1 MLVPI
6 KTENVY
12 ESSVEHSKA
21 CRKKAL
27 DLLARREH
35 SRLELQRKLS
45 SRAYSQDTIDR
56 VLDALEVDGLLE
68 EARFV
73 ESFIR
78 GRISKGQGPTRI
90 QADLMHRGIN
100 EANIQTGLE
109 DIQQDWGKL
118 ASDVRCKR
126 FGITG
131 PREFS
136 ERARQ
141 MRFLQYRGFER
152 DQIDIAL
159 DLADDS
165 D

>member
-1 MLVPI
+1 MPLLSKP
-6 KTENVY
+6 
-12 ESSVEHSKA
+12 ESNSNSSSGDGKA

-35 SRLELQRKLS
+35 SRLELRRKLS
-45 SRAYSQDTIDR
+45 ARAYSRNIIDG
-56 VLDALEVDGLLE
+56 VLDDLEVDGLLE

-78 GRISKGQGPTRI
+78 TRIGKGQGPTRI
-90 QADLMHRGIN
+90 QAGLMQRGVA
-100 EANIQTGLE
+100 EASIQTGLLE
-109 DIQQDWGKL
+109 VQQDWGTL

-126 FGITG
+126 FGATE
-131 PREFS
+131 PQEFS

-152 DQIDIAL
+152 DQIDVAL
-159 DLADDS
+159 DIAADS

>member
-1 MLVPI
+1 MLL
-6 KTENVY
+6 
-12 ESSVEHSKA
+12 SSKLEPTSDSSSGHGKA

-45 SRAYSQDTIDR
+45 ARAYSRDIIDG
-56 VLDALEVDGLLE
+56 VLDDLEVEGLLE

-78 GRISKGQGPTRI
+78 SRVGKGQGPTRI
-90 QADLMHRGIN
+90 QADLIQRGIA
-100 EANIQTGLE
+100 EARIQAGLV
-109 DIQQDWGKL
+109 DVQQDWGRL
-118 ASDVRCKR
+118 ASAVRCKR
-126 FGITG
+126 FGAME

-152 DQIDIAL
+152 DQIEVAL
-159 DLADDS
+159 DLAADS

>member
-1 MLVPI
+1 MPL
-6 KTENVY
+6 
-12 ESSVEHSKA
+12 SSKPELTSNSSPAHGKA

-45 SRAYSQDTIDR
+45 ARAYSRDIIDG
-56 VLDALEVDGLLE
+56 VLDDLEVEGLLE

-78 GRISKGQGPTRI
+78 ARIGKGQGPTRI
-90 QADLMHRGIN
+90 QADLIQRGIAK
-100 EANIQTGLE
+100 ANIQTGLV
-109 DIQQDWGKL
+109 DVRQDWGRL
-118 ASDVRCKR
+118 ASGVRCKR
-126 FGITG
+126 FGVTG

-136 ERARQ
+136 ERVRQ
-141 MRFLQYRGFER
+141 MRFLQYLGFDR
-152 DQIDIAL
+152 DQIDMAL
-159 DLADDS
+159 DLAADS